1 MKSDES
7 ELPQSSSHRSSSSSY
22 EEENEEFNAATD
34 RIDQPW
40 DCCGWVKPYCDEPLV
55 DKKWVGDY
63 QARKQHVV
71 DKYAEFNSGKAAK
84 QLA

>member
-1 MKSDES
+1 MSQNCLKAAPTEAL
-7 ELPQSSSHRSSSSSY
+7 LPAMRKK
-22 EEENEEFNAATD
+22 NEEFTAATD

-71 DKYAEFNSGKAAK
+71 DKYAEFNYGKAAK